1 MASITSQPEGAQDSY
16 SDPAAHP
23 TTTTQR
29 RKKGRKAKPKASGNK
44 DRWASSVCGGGS
56 SFYSPEVFS
65 PVRRLDKVADVA
77 DQARDRD
84 REAGNTSENAG
95 TGVGMCPG
103 PGASGSGPNIEG
115 WSDPFADADQ
125 QGQGRSAV
133 TPSNLTRSRS
143 DSHSTSNLHPG
154 SSSSTTG
161 LGLSR
166 SNSARSNLSSFS
178 DLGAGVNERWKKAYA
193 RSRSLLPIIDRCQ
206 RQQQGDPFDERFILS
221 EDGLLYIYLEE
232 EGAGETEMEVPRLVP
247 PEGRIR
253 AELIEDAF
261 DEVTSNNNPSSGV
274 GASGRNSRW
283 DKTMVRSKVKLNL
296 SLTFWWDTLDADVDD
311 FVDGGSGSR

>member
-1 MASITSQPEGAQDSY
+1 MRG
-16 SDPAAHP
+16 
-23 TTTTQR
+23 
-29 RKKGRKAKPKASGNK
+29 
-44 DRWASSVCGGGS
+44 
-56 SFYSPEVFS
+56 
-65 PVRRLDKVADVA
+65 LDELADVTG
-77 DQARDRD
+77 QPGSQN

-95 TGVGMCPG
+95 TGVGICLG
-103 PGASGSGPNIEG
+103 PGASGSGPNVEG
-115 WSDPFADADQ
+115 WSDPFADQDQ
-125 QGQGRSAV
+125 VSLQGQGRSAV
-133 TPSNLTRSRS
+133 TPSNMTRSRS
-143 DSHSTSNLHPG
+143 DSHSTSNVHPG
-154 SSSSTTG
+154 SSSSITG

-206 RQQQGDPFDERFILS
+206 RQQQGDPSDERFILS

-274 GASGRNSRW
+274 GGGRNSRW

-296 SLTFWWDTLDADVDD
+296 SLTFWWETLDADVDD

>member
-1 MASITSQPEGAQDSY
+1 M
-16 SDPAAHP
+16 
-23 TTTTQR
+23 
-29 RKKGRKAKPKASGNK
+29 
-44 DRWASSVCGGGS
+44 
-56 SFYSPEVFS
+56 
-65 PVRRLDKVADVA
+65 
-77 DQARDRD
+77 
-84 REAGNTSENAG
+84 
-95 TGVGMCPG
+95 
-103 PGASGSGPNIEG
+103 
-115 WSDPFADADQ
+115 
-125 QGQGRSAV
+125 

-143 DSHSTSNLHPG
+143 DSHSTSNVHPG

-206 RQQQGDPFDERFILS
+206 RQQQGDPSDERFILS

-232 EGAGETEMEVPRLVP
+232 EGAGEMEMEVPRLVP

-261 DEVTSNNNPSSGV
+261 DEVTSNNNSSSGV
-274 GASGRNSRW
+274 GAGGRNSRW
-283 DKTMVRSKVKLNL
+283 NKTMVRSKVKLNL
-296 SLTFWWDTLDADVDD
+296 SLTFWWETLDADVDD

>member
-1 MASITSQPEGAQDSY
+1 
-16 SDPAAHP
+16 
-23 TTTTQR
+23 
-29 RKKGRKAKPKASGNK
+29 
-44 DRWASSVCGGGS
+44 
-56 SFYSPEVFS
+56 
-65 PVRRLDKVADVA
+65 VRGLDELADVA
-77 DQARDRD
+77 IQPGNRNRGRE
-84 REAGNTSENAG
+84 REARNSSENAV
-95 TGVGMCPG
+95 TGVGIGPG
-103 PGASGSGPNIEG
+103 PGAGGLGPDVEG
-115 WSDPFADADQ
+115 WSDPFADQDRNL

-154 SSSSTTG
+154 SSSSTPG

-166 SNSARSNLSSFS
+166 SNSVRSNLSSFS

-206 RQQQGDPFDERFILS
+206 RQHQGDPSDERFILS

-232 EGAGETEMEVPRLVP
+232 EGAGSTEMEVPRLVP

-261 DEVTSNNNPSSGV
+261 DEVTSNNNSSSGV
-274 GASGRNSRW
+274 GAGGRNSRW

-296 SLTFWWDTLDADVDD
+296 SLTFWWQTLDADVDD

>member
-1 MASITSQPEGAQDSY
+1 
-16 SDPAAHP
+16 
-23 TTTTQR
+23 
-29 RKKGRKAKPKASGNK
+29 
-44 DRWASSVCGGGS
+44 
-56 SFYSPEVFS
+56 
-65 PVRRLDKVADVA
+65 
-77 DQARDRD
+77 
-84 REAGNTSENAG
+84 
-95 TGVGMCPG
+95 
-103 PGASGSGPNIEG
+103 
-115 WSDPFADADQ
+115 
-125 QGQGRSAV
+125 V